1 MENVVIVGAL
11 RTPTGKLLGELSSL
25 QAPELCSIVIKG
37 LIKSTGLKASL
48 VDEVILGNVIAAG
61 IGQNPARQAAL
72 LAGLPNAVSAF
83 TVNKVCGS
91 GLKAVAL
98 GAEAIKA
105 GDAEVVVAGGMESMS
120 NAPFLLKGLRS
131 GKRIGNTELLDSM
144 IYDGLWDSFY
154 GVHMGTLCEHTAK
167 KYGITREEQDNF
179 SLQSHKR
186 AMAASKKGM
195 FKDEIVPVKI
205 KAGSKEIVMK
215 VDESIRWDTSIKKL
229 AELKPA
235 FKEGGTIT
243 AGNAPGVNDGASALL
258 LMSEKRAEK
267 LKIKPLAR
275 VVGFASGHIDP
286 KWFPVAPVKAIKTL
300 LKKTGKKI
308 EDFDLIEINEAFA
321 AQILAVIKE
330 LELDRSRVNVNGGA
344 IALGHPVGS
353 SGSRILVTLV
363 HALIRKRK
371 KMGLAALCL
380 GGGGAMSIAI
390 ETAY

>member
-1 MENVVIVGAL
+1 
-11 RTPTGKLLGELSSL
+11 
-25 QAPELCSIVIKG
+25 
-37 LIKSTGLKASL
+37 
-48 VDEVILGNVIAAG
+48 
-61 IGQNPARQAAL
+61 
-72 LAGLPNAVSAF
+72 
-83 TVNKVCGS
+83 
-91 GLKAVAL
+91 
-98 GAEAIKA
+98 
-105 GDAEVVVAGGMESMS
+105 
-120 NAPFLLKGLRS
+120 
-131 GKRIGNTELLDSM
+131 
-144 IYDGLWDSFY
+144 
-154 GVHMGTLCEHTAK
+154 
-167 KYGITREEQDNF
+167 
-179 SLQSHKR
+179 
-186 AMAASKKGM
+186 M

-258 LMSEKRAEK
+258 PMSEKRAEK